1 MGVSA
6 TRRQPEPL
14 TASGIVAL
22 NLRRARELRGLSQA
36 EAGELL
42 GEYLPKSWSAASFS
56 AAERSWERGPER
68 SFTANELDAF
78 SRAFKLPVLWFLL
91 PPPREEARGRPL
103 PRAWVQRLLWSES
116 TELLDHAQELAAD
129 RRAASLLGVIDAGED
144 ALVEALA
151 KYRAGKLSGLARQLR
166 EVARTLESGAK
177 KRRR

>member
-1 MGVSA
+1 MSA
-6 TRRQPEPL
+6 KRRQPEPL

-22 NLRRARELRGLSQA
+22 NLRRARELRGMSQA
-36 EAGELL
+36 EAGELV

-91 PPPREEARGRPL
+91 PPPRDEARGRPL
-103 PRAWVQRLLWSES
+103 PRAWIQRLLWSDS
-116 TELLDHAQELAAD
+116 TELLDHAREFATD
-129 RRAASLLGVIDAGED
+129 RRAAKLLGVLDTGED

-151 KYRAGKLSGLARQLR
+151 KYRAEKLTGLARQLR
-166 EVARTLESGAK
+166 QLASTLESGAK
-177 KRRR
+177 KKKRP